1 MHRARRSPPAC
12 CWSFSALQLLL
23 VRAIFLVSIL
33 TGGIYTARRAWAA
46 TRVMSLDIN
55 VLMLVA
61 VIGAMIIGEWSEGA
75 TVTFLFAFAQI
86 LEARSMDRARNAI
99 RALMDLTPPEA
110 IVRRGGH
117 EMRVRVDDVRRR

>member
-1 MHRARRSPPAC
+1 
-12 CWSFSALQLLL
+12 
-23 VRAIFLVSIL
+23 
-33 TGGIYTARRAWAA
+33 
-46 TRVMSLDIN
+46 MSLDIN

-61 VIGAMIIGEWSEGA
+61 VIGAMCIGEWSEGA

-110 IVRRGGH
+110 VVRRGGQ
-117 EMRVRVDDVRRR
+117 ETRVARR